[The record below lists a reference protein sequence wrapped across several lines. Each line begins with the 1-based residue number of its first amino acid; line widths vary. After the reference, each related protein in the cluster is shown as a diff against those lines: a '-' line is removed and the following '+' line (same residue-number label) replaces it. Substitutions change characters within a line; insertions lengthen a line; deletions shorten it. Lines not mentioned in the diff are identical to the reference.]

1 MSGVIADRYELRE
14 IIGHGASGVVVE
26 AVDRRLGRLV
36 AVKMMR
42 GRAGVEE
49 RQRMV
54 REVQVSARLNHGNLV
69 TVHDA
74 GMHEGLFYI
83 VMELVIGEP
92 LGAPM
97 LRGEIAPRDAVV
109 IVAELLDGL
118 SHAHARGVVHRDV
131 KPANIML
138 AVTENPG
145 HGTPK
150 LTDFGIART
159 EASDLTQAG
168 TLAGTPAY
176 MAPEQLRGEP
186 ADARADL
193 WALGVVLFEMLAGRH
208 PFRPPADFFAVTHA
222 IVNRPI
228 PALDSL
234 VPGLPPGLS
243 AVVARATAKAPGE
256 RFEDAASMASA
267 LREVLASPAPWPERS
282 AFLAPERPSEGLP
295 GGQPGRQPGGPEDAT
310 RRVGAEGFA

>member
-1 MSGVIADRYELRE
+1 MSGVIAGRYELRE

-36 AVKMMR
+36 ALKMMR
-42 GRAGVEE
+42 GRTSAEE
-49 RQRMV
+49 RQRME
-54 REVQVSARLNHGNLV
+54 REVSVSARLNHGNLV

-97 LRGEIAPRDAVV
+97 RRGEISPRQAVA
-109 IVAELLDGL
+109 IVAALLDGL
-118 SHAHARGVVHRDV
+118 AHAHARGVVHRDV
-131 KPANIML
+131 KPANILLTMSEH
-138 AVTENPG
+138 AG

-159 EASDLTQAG
+159 EASDLTLAG

-176 MAPEQLRGEP
+176 MAPEQLRGET

-193 WALGVVLFEMLAGRH
+193 WGLGVVLFEMLAGRH
-208 PFRPPADFFAVTHA
+208 PFRPPGDFFAVTHA
-222 IVNRPI
+222 IVHRPI

-243 AVVARATAKAPGE
+243 AVVARATAKAAAE
-256 RFEDAASMASA
+256 RFGDASGMAAA
-267 LREVLASPAPWPERS
+267 LRAVLASPASWPERS
-282 AFLAPERPSEGLP
+282 AYLPAEESE
-295 GGQPGRQPGGPEDAT
+295 DTT
-310 RRVGAEGFA
+310 RRVGAAGCA

>member
-1 MSGVIADRYELRE
+1 MPELIADRYELRE
-14 IIGHGASGVVVE
+14 IIGQGASGVVVE

-36 AVKMMR
+36 ALKMMR
-42 GRAGVEE
+42 GRTSTEE
-49 RQRMV
+49 HQRML

-97 LRGEIAPRDAVV
+97 RRGEISPRQAVE
-109 IVAELLDGL
+109 IVVELLDGL
-118 SHAHARGVVHRDV
+118 AHAHARGIVHRDV
-131 KPANIML
+131 KPANILLTMS
-138 AVTENPG
+138 ENAG

-159 EASDLTQAG
+159 EASDLTMAG
-168 TLAGTPAY
+168 TMAGTPAY
-176 MAPEQLRGEP
+176 MAPEQLRGEA

-193 WALGVVLFEMLAGRH
+193 WGLGIVLFEMLAGRH
-208 PFRPPADFFAVTHA
+208 PFRPPADFFALTHA
-222 IVNRPI
+222 IVHRPT

-234 VPGLPPGLS
+234 VPGLPAALP
-243 AVVARATAKAPGE
+243 AIVARATAKAATE
-256 RFEDAASMASA
+256 RFEDASSMAAA
-267 LREVLASPAPWPERS
+267 LRAVLTSPAPWPARS
-282 AFLAPERPSEGLP
+282 AFLPPEE
-295 GGQPGRQPGGPEDAT
+295 QEDAT
-310 RRVGAEGFA
+310 RRIGAAGCA

>member
-14 IIGHGASGVVVE
+14 IIGRGASGVVVE

-42 GRAGVEE
+42 GRTGEEE
-49 RQRMV
+49 RQRME
-54 REVQVSARLNHGNLV
+54 REVQVSARLNHANLV

-74 GMHEGLFYI
+74 GMHQGLFYI

-97 LRGEIAPRDAVV
+97 RRGDIPAREAVV
-109 IVAELLDGL
+109 IVTELLDGL

-138 AVTENPG
+138 AISENAG

-159 EASDLTQAG
+159 AASDLTMAG

-176 MAPEQLRGEP
+176 MAPEQLRGET

-193 WALGVVLFEMLAGRH
+193 WALGVVLHEMLAGQH
-208 PFRPPADFFAVTHA
+208 PFKPPSDFFAVTHA
-222 IVNRPI
+222 IVHRPI

-243 AVVARATAKAPGE
+243 AVVARATEKAARD
-256 RFEDAASMASA
+256 RFEDASSMAAA
-267 LREVLASPAPWPERS
+267 LRDVLASPAHWPVQNAAALLMAE
-282 AFLAPERPSEGLP
+282 A
-295 GGQPGRQPGGPEDAT
+295 DAT
-310 RRVGAEGFA
+310 RRIGLN